1 MSFISEFKAFAMRGN
16 VIDLAVGVII
26 GAAFGKIV
34 DSLVGDLIMPVV
46 GKFTGGLDFTQ
57 YYIALAPVPANIAH
71 TLAEIKKAGIPVIAW
86 GNFVNILMNFVILAF
101 IVFLMV
107 KQINRMREKKAAAP
121 AAPPEDV
128 VLLREIR
135 DALVRK

>member
-1 MSFISEFKAFAMRGN
+1 MLKEFREFAMKGN
-16 VIDLAVGVII
+16 VVDLAVGVII

-34 DSLVGDLIMPVV
+34 DSFVNDLVMPVV
-46 GKFTGGLDFTQ
+46 GKATGGLDFTQ
-57 YYIALAPVPANIAH
+57 YFYALAPIPANIPH
-71 TLAEIKKAGIPVIAW
+71 TLEAVKKAGIPVIAW
-86 GNFVNILMNFVILAF
+86 GNFTNMVFYFVIIAF
-101 IVFLMV
+101 IVFMMV
-107 KQINRMREKKAAAP
+107 KAINRVRREAPKVP